1 MDVKYF
7 KSTARLLKRDCVNK
21 RGLDF
26 SKEVLLV
33 SVGQRV
39 AELQA
44 VKVQGQKKVLPCGPV
59 GTCSGYAGLIDR
71 IFF

>member
-1 MDVKYF
+1 MEIKCI
-7 KSTARLLKRDCVNK
+7 KSASRLLDKDSINK

-44 VKVQGQKKVLPCGPV
+44 VKVGGQQKILPSGP
-59 GTCSGYAGLIDR
+59 GLIP
-71 IFF
+71 